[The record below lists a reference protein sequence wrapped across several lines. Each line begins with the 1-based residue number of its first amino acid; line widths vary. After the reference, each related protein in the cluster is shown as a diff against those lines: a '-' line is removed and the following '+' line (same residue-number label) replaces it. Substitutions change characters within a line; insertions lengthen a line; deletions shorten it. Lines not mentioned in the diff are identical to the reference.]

1 MKRYARLIGL
11 IVLLLIVT
19 EVTIYV
25 NKNIDSKLNTNDRG
39 RTVESLRAAVA
50 KSDSASKGL
59 NPYTEFWDYEIKLL
73 RDDYPTTK
81 TDIFDYVDKDLWNTK
96 LTAIIER
103 INTEYVDDQT
113 ILAEVKTVIPQ
124 NFLRDIFNEDMDK
137 GYFRSVLLLM
147 EDDYNKQQSTQPTQ
161 EPSVTE

>member
-1 MKRYARLIGL
+1 MKKYGRL
-11 IVLLLIVT
+11 IVLVVLLLVVT

-25 NKNIDSKLNTNDRG
+25 NKNIDSKLSTDDRG
-39 RTVESLRAAVA
+39 RTVESLRAAIA
-50 KSDSASKGL
+50 NSDSESKGL

-81 TDIFDYVDKDLWNTK
+81 TSIFDYVDKDLWDTK
-96 LTAIIER
+96 LTAIIDR

-113 ILAEVKTVIPQ
+113 ILAEVKSVIPQ
-124 NFLRDIFNEDMDK
+124 NFLRDIFNENIDK

-147 EDDYNKQQSTQPTQ
+147 EDDYNKQQSVQPTQ
-161 EPSVTE
+161 EP